1 MTFIVSFLSPL
12 SDERQSLWI
21 GVLRGLSRKPQWQS
35 FMVDSHSSFPSIL
48 TLMSPSSLSSSYTWQ
63 DRLIVFSRWI
73 PNTAL
78 PTVEVGG
85 VRLATDSAIQYC
97 SIQTLYRGTFCF
109 SSSSRCEPSFLVRAV
124 STGLLVSCVA
134 GAIYWYP
141 KNQLPRT
148 SSTMSIPLTGRVW
161 GDDGWVRLVSL
172 APIITCQGL
181 LPFLAKTY
189 GRSSDSG
196 RAKFCCCF

>member
-1 MTFIVSFLSPL
+1 MF
-12 SDERQSLWI
+12 
-21 GVLRGLSRKPQWQS
+21 
-35 FMVDSHSSFPSIL
+35 SI
-48 TLMSPSSLSSSYTWQ
+48 
-63 DRLIVFSRWI
+63 WI

-85 VRLATDSAIQYC
+85 VRLATDPAIQYC

-109 SSSSRCEPSFLVRAV
+109 SSRCKPSFLVRAV
-124 STGLLVSCVA
+124 STGLLVSCIA

-161 GDDGWVRLVSL
+161 GDDGWVRLASL
-172 APIITCQGL
+172 APHYHVPGGYFPSWLKPTGDRVILEGPSSVAVSKIAT
-181 LPFLAKTY
+181 PFRHPCANLSLALRLFLTAKGSKTW
-189 GRSSDSG
+189 RSHGYHS
-196 RAKFCCCF
+196 F